1 MSLTTK
7 RIIIVAVFV
16 TVTAYA
22 TVAAFALLLAFFRL
36 GFYVRHD
43 AASTSPLAPEARRSP
58 RASPVIGQS
67 PTAPTAPTAPLPPAP
82 PVGHETPENRDAA
95 RPAETPVLIKPG
107 ELMIPVAGIG
117 PEQLRDTYNESR
129 SEGRTHNA
137 LDIMA
142 SCDTPVVAALAGK
155 IIKLFRSE
163 RGGVTIYQMSADDRT
178 VYYYA
183 HLARYADGL
192 AEGRLAQQGEVIGYV
207 GDTGN
212 VVPGACHLHFAIW
225 TVADPKRYWHG
236 ENINPYPL
244 LRPSP

>member
-7 RIIIVAVFV
+7 RIIIVAVFL
-16 TVTAYA
+16 TVIAYA
-22 TVAAFALLLAFFRL
+22 TVVAFALLLVIFRL

-58 RASPVIGQS
+58 RASPVIGQ
-67 PTAPTAPTAPLPPAP
+67 APATPLPPAP
-82 PVGHETPENRDAA
+82 PVGHETPENGVTA
-95 RPAETPVLIKPG
+95 RSAETPVLIKPG
-107 ELMIPVAGIG
+107 ELMIPVAGVR

-142 SCDTPVVAALAGK
+142 SCDTPVVAAITGK

-183 HLARYADGL
+183 HLSRYVEGL

-225 TVADPKRYWHG
+225 TVTDPKRYWHG

-244 LRPSP
+244 LRSSP

>member
-1 MSLTTK
+1 MSLTIK
-7 RIIIVAVFV
+7 RIIIVAVFL

-22 TVAAFALLLAFFRL
+22 TVAAFVLLLVIFRL
-36 GFYVRHD
+36 GIFVRHD
-43 AASTSPLAPEARRSP
+43 AAATSPLAPEARSSP
-58 RASPVIGQS
+58 RASPRIDQS
-67 PTAPTAPTAPLPPAP
+67 PKAPLPPAP
-82 PVGHETPENRDAA
+82 PVGHETPENRDEA
-95 RPAETPVLIKPG
+95 RPARTPVLIKSG
-107 ELMIPVAGIG
+107 ELIIPVAGVR
-117 PEQLRDTYNESR
+117 PDQLRDTYNESR

-142 SCDTPVVAALAGK
+142 GCDTPVVATIPGK

-183 HLARYADGL
+183 HLARYAEGL
-192 AEGRLAQQGEVIGYV
+192 TEGHFAQQGEVIGYV

-212 VVPGACHLHFAIW
+212 VTPGACHLHFAIW